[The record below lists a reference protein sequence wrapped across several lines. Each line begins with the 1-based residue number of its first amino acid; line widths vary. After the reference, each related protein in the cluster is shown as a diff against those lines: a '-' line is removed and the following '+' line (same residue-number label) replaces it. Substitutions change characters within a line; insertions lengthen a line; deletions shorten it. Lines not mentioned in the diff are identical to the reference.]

1 MLPELAP
8 KMLAMVLSRPGAP
21 LELQELDV
29 PQPGAGQLLLE
40 VTACGICRTDLHI
53 VDGELT
59 EPRLPLVPGH
69 QIVGRVVRC
78 GAGVNGDV
86 IGQRVGV
93 PWLGGTCG
101 NCRYCLGGQENL
113 CDHAIFTGYQING
126 GFAGYC
132 LADARFCFTLPDGY
146 PDLQVAPLLCAG
158 LIGYRSL
165 RMAGEGRQLGIY
177 GFGAAAHIV
186 TQVAVWQGRQ
196 VYAFTRPGDLT
207 GQAFALRMGACWA
220 GGSFDRPPQELDSAI
235 IFAPA
240 GELVP
245 AALQA
250 VRKGGRVVCGGI
262 HMSPIPSFSYDLLWG
277 ERSLISVANLTR
289 RDGEEF
295 LALAPLVPVRTE
307 VTAFRLEQANDALA
321 ALRSGQLEGAGVL
334 LVDEQIRKRGARGD

>member
-1 MLPELAP
+1 
-8 KMLAMVLSRPGAP
+8 
-21 LELQELDV
+21 
-29 PQPGAGQLLLE
+29 
-40 VTACGICRTDLHI
+40 
-53 VDGELT
+53 
-59 EPRLPLVPGH
+59 
-69 QIVGRVVRC
+69 
-78 GAGVNGDV
+78 
-86 IGQRVGV
+86 
-93 PWLGGTCG
+93 
-101 NCRYCLGGQENL
+101 
-113 CDHAIFTGYQING
+113 
-126 GFAGYC
+126 
-132 LADARFCFTLPDGY
+132 
-146 PDLQVAPLLCAG
+146 
-158 LIGYRSL
+158 L

-207 GQAFALRMGACWA
+207 GQAFARRMGACWA
-220 GGSFDRPPQELDSAI
+220 GGSFDRPPQGLDSAI

-262 HMSPIPSFSYDLLWG
+262 HMSPIPSFPYDLLWG

-307 VTAFRLEQANDALA
+307 VTAFRLEQANEALA